1 MKRRRV
7 LTILAAAMLPLR
19 PARADGMAGHR
30 PWRRGAGGSVAAPTA
45 TPARRWPLC
54 LPLLAD
60 LEAEFSLY
68 RPSSLTR
75 LNRDG
80 RLDPSPAF
88 RALLSV
94 ADAVHRATSGAF
106 DPTVQPL
113 WSALA
118 RGEDTG
124 PAAAA
129 IGWDRVG
136 LGAPVTLGPG
146 QALSLNGIAQ
156 GFATDAALRLLA
168 DHGFTEALVDLGE
181 AAALGGPFRLALED
195 PEFGPMGTRSLT
207 DTAIATSSPRATLV
221 GGRPHILHPQGR
233 PALWSTVSVEARS
246 ATLAD
251 ALSTAAV
258 FLSPDEL
265 RQARAR
271 LPGVGR
277 ITLVDPQGD
286 LSTL

>member
-1 MKRRRV
+1 MNRRRV
-7 LTILAAAMLPLR
+7 LTILAAAALPLR
-19 PARADGMAGHR
+19 ATATEWQGIALGAEARVVLSGPQGDARAAL
-30 PWRRGAGGSVAAPTA
+30 AAL
-45 TPARRWPLC
+45 PA
-54 LPLLAD
+54 LLAD
-60 LEAEFSLY
+60 MEAEFSLY

-75 LNRDG
+75 LNRHG
-80 RLDPSPAF
+80 WLDASPAF
-88 RALLSV
+88 RAVLSV
-94 ADAVHRATSGAF
+94 ADAVHRATGGAF

-118 RGEDTG
+118 RGEDPG
-124 PAAAA
+124 PATAA
-129 IGWDRVG
+129 IGWHRVG
-136 LGAPVTLGPG
+136 LGPTVTLAPG
-146 QALSLNGIAQ
+146 QALTLNGIAQ

-181 AAALGGPFRLALED
+181 AAALGGPFRLSLQD

-207 DTAIATSSPRATLV
+207 DRAIATSSPRATLV
-221 GGRPHILHPQGR
+221 GDRPHILHPQGR
-233 PALWSTVSVEARS
+233 PPLWSTVSVEAAS

-258 FLSPDEL
+258 FLTPREL
-265 RQARAR
+265 TEARAR

-277 ITLVDPQGD
+277 ITLVDPQGN

>member
-1 MKRRRV
+1 MNRRRL
-7 LTILAAAMLPLR
+7 LTIMAAAMVPLR
-19 PARADGMAGHR
+19 PATASEWQGIVFGAQARVVLGGPAGNARAAL
-30 PWRRGAGGSVAAPTA
+30 AALP
-45 TPARRWPLC
+45 
-54 LPLLAD
+54 PLLGA

-68 RPSSLTR
+68 RPSSLTA

-94 ADAVHRATSGAF
+94 ADAVHAATGGAF
-106 DPTVQPL
+106 DPTVQPV
-113 WSALA
+113 WSALS
-118 RGEDTG
+118 RGED
-124 PAAAA
+124 PDLAAAA
-129 IGWDRVG
+129 VGWGRVG
-136 LGAPVTLGPG
+136 LGSTVTLAPG
-146 QALSLNGIAQ
+146 QALTLNGIAQ

-168 DHGFTEALVDLGE
+168 DHGFIRAMVDLGE

-195 PEFGPMGTRSLT
+195 PEFGSLGTCSLA

-221 GGRPHILHPQGR
+221 GGRPHILHPGGR
-233 PALWSTVSVEARS
+233 RPLWSTVSVEART

-258 FLSPDEL
+258 FLTPDEL
-265 RQARAR
+265 RLARAR

-277 ITLVDPQGD
+277 IVVVDDRGD
-286 LSTL
+286 LSTI